1 MAGTYDEGMSDERS
15 RRITVHKHRL
25 GEDDGGFDAAFWA
38 RLTPSERL
46 EAAWQAV
53 LDWAAMRGI
62 DEREL
67 RLQRSVVR
75 VERR

>member
-1 MAGTYDEGMSDERS
+1 MSDRRER
-15 RRITVHKHRL
+15 IVVGKTRL
-25 GEDDGGFDAAFWA
+25 GEDDGSFDATFWSA
-38 RLTPSERL
+38 LSPEERL
-46 EAAWQAV
+46 EATWQAV
-53 LDWAAMRGI
+53 LDWAAMRGV